1 MIIKWDLYD
10 MDYEGENR
18 AIPEELKDF
27 DRILMLYSLERQLGE
42 MHDELGYI
50 EFDHLRD
57 DCYQMFEKAMFDIC
71 EKRKRRTQ
79 NQAVQ
84 SEEFKVVLQGLFY
97 HYFVIHSNSQK
108 AHMDLFCFLRAHGT
122 QQRPRARKNN
132 QTMEHLAVDD
142 LKSD

>member
-18 AIPEELKDF
+18 TIPEELKDF

-42 MHDELGYI
+42 MYDELGYI

-84 SEEFKVVLQGLFY
+84 SEEFEVVL
-97 HYFVIHSNSQK
+97 
-108 AHMDLFCFLRAHGT
+108 
-122 QQRPRARKNN
+122 
-132 QTMEHLAVDD
+132 
-142 LKSD
+142 

>member
-42 MHDELGYI
+42 MYDELGYI

-57 DCYQMFEKAMFDIC
+57 GCYQMFEEAMFDIC

-79 NQAVQ
+79 NQ
-84 SEEFKVVLQGLFY
+84 SLESKEFKVVL
-97 HYFVIHSNSQK
+97 
-108 AHMDLFCFLRAHGT
+108 
-122 QQRPRARKNN
+122 
-132 QTMEHLAVDD
+132 
-142 LKSD
+142 